1 MGGPAISILKAL
13 QMFSGIAGVE
23 NFSAGGCGEKNK
35 SDIYDAGK
43 GLVTSGDGEKND
55 YF

>member
-1 MGGPAISILKAL
+1 MCSGGPAISILKAL

-23 NFSAGGCGEKNK
+23 NFSAGEKNK